1 MHPYTYDYFFKNR
14 KNFSKEADELLEK
27 IKNGHEPTDKEVF
40 FLSCSEEW
48 LNEHKDQVKLKE
60 ELDEIRNRV
69 ACGTITEKDF
79 NRLTEICG
87 FSREDIERLRTSFSK
102 KGILKEEEKSNRNI

>member
-27 IKNGHEPTDKEVF
+27 IKNGYEPTDKEIF
-40 FLSCSEEW
+40 FLSSSQEW
-48 LNEHKDQVKLKE
+48 LDEHKELVSLKD

-69 ACGTITEKDF
+69 ACGNISEKDF
-79 NRLTEICG
+79 NRLTEICE
-87 FSREDIERLRTSFSK
+87 FNKEDIEKLRTSFSK
-102 KGILKEEEKSNRNI
+102 KGILNEEKSNRNI

>member
-27 IKNGHEPTDKEVF
+27 IKNGYEPTDKEIF
-40 FLSCSEEW
+40 FLSSSQEW
-48 LNEHKDQVKLKE
+48 LDEHKEQVSLKD

-69 ACGTITEKDF
+69 ACGNISEKDF
-79 NRLTEICG
+79 NRLTEICE
-87 FSREDIERLRTSFSK
+87 FNKEDIEKLRTSFSK
-102 KGILKEEEKSNRNI
+102 KGILNEEKSNRNI

>member
-1 MHPYTYDYFFKNR
+1 MHPYIYDYYSKHR
-14 KNFSKEADELLEK
+14 KNFSKEADNLIEK

-79 NRLTEICG
+79 NRLTEICR
-87 FSREDIERLRTSFSK
+87 FSEDDIKQLRSEFSK
-102 KGILKEEEKSNRNI
+102 KGILKEQEKSSRNI